1 MKMNEKMKYIEKLL
15 LYKKMNFEVNIK
27 IVNQIDMNI
36 FDLIEEKIQ
45 KELRKFFI
53 LMKKKIKKEKNK
65 Q

>member
-27 IVNQIDMNI
+27 IVNYIDMNI
-36 FDLIEEKIQ
+36 FDLIQEKIQ

-53 LMKKKIKKEKNK
+53 LIKKKIKKEKNK
-65 Q
+65 

>member
-27 IVNQIDMNI
+27 IVNYIDMNI
-36 FDLIEEKIQ
+36 FDLIQEKIQ

-53 LMKKKIKKEKNK
+53 LIKKKKDSKREK
-65 Q
+65 

>member
-27 IVNQIDMNI
+27 IVNYIDMNI
-36 FDLIEEKIQ
+36 FYLIEEKIQ

-53 LMKKKIKKEKNK
+53 LIKKKIKKEKNK
-65 Q
+65 

>member
-1 MKMNEKMKYIEKLL
+1 
-15 LYKKMNFEVNIK
+15 
-27 IVNQIDMNI
+27 MNI

-65 Q
+65 

>member
-27 IVNQIDMNI
+27 IVNYIDMNI
-36 FDLIEEKIQ
+36 FDLIQEKIQ

-53 LMKKKIKKEKNK
+53 LIKKKIKKEKNK